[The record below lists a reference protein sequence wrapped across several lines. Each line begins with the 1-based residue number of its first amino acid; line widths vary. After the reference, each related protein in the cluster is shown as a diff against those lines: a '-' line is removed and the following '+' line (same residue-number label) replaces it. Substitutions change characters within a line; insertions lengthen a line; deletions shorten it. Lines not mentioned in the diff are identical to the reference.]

1 MTDANV
7 CTANLEILVHVHMHT
22 NHFYIEVEISRFC
35 QETKKQLRKHTHTH
49 THPSRHVTDHGVETI
64 CSAPDENGFQSP
76 GSQGSSLI

>member
-49 THPSRHVTDHGVETI
+49 THLDTLPTMELRP
-64 CSAPDENGFQSP
+64 SAPPLMKTGFKVRDP
-76 GSQGSSLI
+76 KVVA